1 MVSPVKKAQYCPMKT
16 AIRVAIVEDK
26 EPIRQ
31 SLAIL
36 VDGAEGFTCEATF
49 ENAESA
55 LDYLPA
61 HCVDVV
67 LMDID
72 LPGMNGIDCVRQ
84 LKELCPQTQ
93 FMMCTMYD
101 EDETV
106 FDALKAGANAYILKR
121 SPPHKLLE
129 AITELH
135 EGGAPMSST
144 IARKIAGSFYVSP
157 SVPNELDLLTP
168 REREILDR
176 LAKGYSHKEV
186 ASELVVSPTTIR
198 KHIFNIYQKLQVH
211 SKVAAVNKY
220 LGRT

>member
-1 MVSPVKKAQYCPMKT
+1 MKSPIT
-16 AIRVAIVEDK
+16 VAIVEDK
-26 EPIRQ
+26 EAIRQ

-36 VDGAEGFTCEATF
+36 VDGADGFVCRAAYETAEEAL
-49 ENAESA
+49 AQ
-55 LDYLPA
+55 LPT

-72 LPGMNGIDCVRQ
+72 LPGMSGIECVRQ
-84 LKELCPQTQ
+84 LKSICPNTQ

-106 FDALKAGANAYILKR
+106 FEALKAGANAYILKR

-129 AITELH
+129 AITELY

-157 SVPNELDLLTP
+157 TATSELAVLTP

-176 LAKGYSHKEV
+176 LAKGHSHKEV
-186 ASELVVSPTTIR
+186 AEELFVSPTTVR
-198 KHIFNIYQKLQVH
+198 KHIFNIYEKLQVH
-211 SKVAAVNKY
+211 SKVEAVNKY
-220 LGRT
+220 LGRR

>member
-1 MVSPVKKAQYCPMKT
+1 MKPSIT
-16 AIRVAIVEDK
+16 VAIVEDK

-36 VDGAEGFTCEATF
+36 VDGAQGFSCLATF
-49 ENAESA
+49 ENAELA
-55 LDYLPA
+55 LAYLPT

-84 LKELCPQTQ
+84 LKVSCPGTQ

-144 IARKIAGSFYVSP
+144 IARKIAGSFHINPAVST
-157 SVPNELDLLTP
+157 ELDVLTA
-168 REREILDR
+168 REREILER
-176 LAKGYSHKEV
+176 LSKGYSHKEV
-186 ASELVVSPTTIR
+186 ASELFISPTTVR
-198 KHIFNIYQKLQVH
+198 KHIFNIYEKLQVH
-211 SKVAAVNKY
+211 SKVEAVNKY
-220 LGRT
+220 LGRK

>member
-1 MVSPVKKAQYCPMKT
+1 MKT
-16 AIRVAIVEDK
+16 PITVAIVEDK

-36 VDGAEGFTCEATF
+36 IDGADGFVCQASFETAEA
-49 ENAESA
+49 A
-55 LDYLPA
+55 LDYLPS

-72 LPGMNGIDCVRQ
+72 LPGMNGIDCVRH
-84 LKELCPQTQ
+84 LKAHCASTQ

-106 FDALKAGANAYILKR
+106 FEALKAGANSYILKR

-129 AITELH
+129 AITELY
-135 EGGAPMSST
+135 EGGSPMSST
-144 IARKIAGSFYVSP
+144 IARKIAVSFHVGP
-157 SVPNELDLLTP
+157 AAPNELDVLTP

-176 LAKGYSHKEV
+176 LAKGHSHKEV
-186 ASELVVSPTTIR
+186 ANELFVSPTTVR
-198 KHIFNIYQKLQVH
+198 KHIFNIYEKLQVH
-211 SKVAAVNKY
+211 SKVEAINKY
-220 LGRT
+220 LGRK

>member
-1 MVSPVKKAQYCPMKT
+1 
-16 AIRVAIVEDK
+16 
-26 EPIRQ
+26 
-31 SLAIL
+31 L
-36 VDGAEGFTCEATF
+36 VDGAEGFSCQATF

-55 LDYLPA
+55 IEYLPS

-84 LKELCPQTQ
+84 LKALCPDMQ

-144 IARKIAGSFYVSP
+144 IARKIAGSFYTNP
-157 SVPNELDLLTP
+157 SATNELDVLTS

-176 LAKGYSHKEV
+176 LAKGHSHKEV
-186 ASELVVSPTTIR
+186 ANELFISPTTVR
-198 KHIFNIYQKLQVH
+198 KHIFNIYEKLQVH
-211 SKVAAVNKY
+211 SKVEAVNKY
-220 LGRT
+220 LGRK

>member
-1 MVSPVKKAQYCPMKT
+1 MKT
-16 AIRVAIVEDK
+16 PITVAIVEDK

-36 VDGAEGFTCEATF
+36 VDGADGFACQATF
-49 ENAESA
+49 ETAEAA
-55 LDYLPA
+55 LESLPG

-72 LPGMNGIDCVRQ
+72 LPGMNGIDCVRH
-84 LKELCPQTQ
+84 LKSLCPDTQ

-106 FDALKAGANAYILKR
+106 FEALKAGANSYILKR

-144 IARKIAGSFYVSP
+144 IARKIAGSFHTSP
-157 SVPNELDLLTP
+157 SGPNELNVLTP
-168 REREILDR
+168 REREILER
-176 LAKGYSHKEV
+176 LSKGHSHKEV
-186 ASELVVSPTTIR
+186 ANDLFVSPTTVR
-198 KHIFNIYQKLQVH
+198 KHIFNIYEKLQVH
-211 SKVAAVNKY
+211 SRVEAVNKY
-220 LGRT
+220 LGRR

>member
-1 MVSPVKKAQYCPMKT
+1 MKT
-16 AIRVAIVEDK
+16 VITVAIVEDK

-36 VDGAEGFTCEATF
+36 VDGAEGYSCQATF
-49 ENAESA
+49 ENAEAA
-55 LDYLPA
+55 LDYLPTHA
-61 HCVDVV
+61 VDVV

-72 LPGMNGIDCVRQ
+72 LPGMNGIDCVRH
-84 LKELCPQTQ
+84 LKALCPYTQ

-144 IARKIAGSFYVSP
+144 IARKIASSFYTSQAVSP
-157 SVPNELDLLTP
+157 ELEALSS

-176 LAKGYSHKEV
+176 LAKGHSHKEV
-186 ASELVVSPTTIR
+186 ANELFISPTTVR
-198 KHIFNIYQKLQVH
+198 KHIFNIYGKLQVH
-211 SKVAAVNKY
+211 SRVEAINKY
-220 LGRT
+220 LGRK

>member
-1 MVSPVKKAQYCPMKT
+1 MKT
-16 AIRVAIVEDK
+16 AITVAIVEDK

-36 VDGAEGFTCEATF
+36 VDGAEGFSCQATF
-49 ENAESA
+49 ETAEAA
-55 LDYLPA
+55 LDYLPT

-72 LPGMNGIDCVRQ
+72 LPGMNGIDCVRH
-84 LKELCPQTQ
+84 LKALCPHMQ

-106 FDALKAGANAYILKR
+106 FDALKAGANSYILKR

-144 IARKIAGSFYVSP
+144 IARKIASSFYVSP
-157 SVPNELDLLTP
+157 AAPNELDILTT

-176 LAKGYSHKEV
+176 LSKGHSHKEV
-186 ASELVVSPTTIR
+186 ANELFVSPTTVR

-211 SKVAAVNKY
+211 SKIEAVNKY
-220 LGRT
+220 LGRK

>member
-1 MVSPVKKAQYCPMKT
+1 MKT
-16 AIRVAIVEDK
+16 SITVAIVEDK

-36 VDGAEGFTCEATF
+36 IDGADGFVCQASFETAEA
-49 ENAESA
+49 A
-55 LDYLPA
+55 LDYLPS

-72 LPGMNGIDCVRQ
+72 LPGMNGIDCVRH
-84 LKELCPQTQ
+84 LKTLCASTQ

-106 FDALKAGANAYILKR
+106 FEALKAGANSYILKR

-129 AITELH
+129 AITELY
-135 EGGAPMSST
+135 EGGSPMSST
-144 IARKIAGSFYVSP
+144 IARKIAVSFHAGP
-157 SVPNELDLLTP
+157 SAPNELDVLTP

-176 LAKGYSHKEV
+176 LAKGHSHKEV
-186 ASELVVSPTTIR
+186 ANELFVSPTTVR
-198 KHIFNIYQKLQVH
+198 KHIYNIYEKLQVH
-211 SKVAAVNKY
+211 SKVEAINKY
-220 LGRT
+220 LGRK

>member
-1 MVSPVKKAQYCPMKT
+1 MKSLIT
-16 AIRVAIVEDK
+16 IAIVEDK
-26 EPIRQ
+26 EAIRQ

-36 VDGAEGFTCEATF
+36 IDGADGFSCQTTF
-49 ENAESA
+49 ETAEAA
-55 LDYLPA
+55 LENLPA
-61 HCVDVV
+61 NCVDVV

-72 LPGMNGIDCVRQ
+72 LPGMNGIECVRQ
-84 LKELCPQTQ
+84 LKPLCPQTQ

-106 FDALKAGANAYILKR
+106 FEALKAGANAYILKR

-135 EGGAPMSST
+135 EGGSPMSST
-144 IARKIAGSFYVSP
+144 IARKVAGSFQATLSADAT
-157 SVPNELDLLTP
+157 LATLTP

-186 ASELVVSPTTIR
+186 AEELFVSPTTVR
-198 KHIFNIYQKLQVH
+198 KHIFNIYEKLQVH
-211 SKVAAVNKY
+211 SKVEAVNKY
-220 LGRT
+220 LGRK

>member
-1 MVSPVKKAQYCPMKT
+1 MKT
-16 AIRVAIVEDK
+16 TITVAIVEDK

-36 VDGAEGFTCEATF
+36 VDGAEGFSCQVTF
-49 ENAESA
+49 ENAELA
-55 LDYLPA
+55 LDYLPT
-61 HCVDVV
+61 HPVDVV

-84 LKELCPQTQ
+84 LKVLCKDTQ
-93 FMMCTMYD
+93 FLMCTMYD
-101 EDETV
+101 EEETV

-135 EGGAPMSST
+135 EGGSPMSST
-144 IARKIAGSFYVSP
+144 IARKIAGSFYVNPTATS
-157 SVPNELDLLTP
+157 ELDILTP

-176 LAKGYSHKEV
+176 LAKGHSHKEV
-186 ASELVVSPTTIR
+186 ATELFVSPTTIR

-211 SKVAAVNKY
+211 SKVEAVNKY
-220 LGRT
+220 FGRK

>member
-1 MVSPVKKAQYCPMKT
+1 MIS
-16 AIRVAIVEDK
+16 VAIVEDK
-26 EPIRQ
+26 EAIRQ

-36 VDGAEGFTCEATF
+36 VDGADGFSCQATF
-49 ENAESA
+49 ETAEAA
-55 LDYLPA
+55 LGFLPS

-72 LPGMNGIDCVRQ
+72 LPGMNGIECVRQ
-84 LKELCPQTQ
+84 LKPLCPHTQ

-129 AITELH
+129 AITELY

-144 IARKIAGSFYVSP
+144 IARKIAGSFHINPLVS
-157 SVPNELDLLTP
+157 NELGSLTP
-168 REREILDR
+168 REREILER
-176 LAKGYSHKEV
+176 LAKGHSHKEV
-186 ASELVVSPTTIR
+186 ALELFVSPTTVR
-198 KHIFNIYQKLQVH
+198 KHIFNIYEKLQVH
-211 SKVAAVNKY
+211 SKVEAVNKY
-220 LGRT
+220 LGRH

>member
-1 MVSPVKKAQYCPMKT
+1 MKT
-16 AIRVAIVEDK
+16 LISVAIVEDK

-36 VDGAEGFTCEATF
+36 VDGADGFVCRSTF
-49 ENAESA
+49 ETAEDA
-55 LDYLPA
+55 LDQLSQQP
-61 HCVDVV
+61 VDVV

-72 LPGMNGIDCVRQ
+72 LPGMSGIDCVRQ
-84 LKELCPQTQ
+84 LKPLCPQTQ
-93 FMMCTMYD
+93 FMMCTVYD

-106 FDALKAGANAYILKR
+106 FDALKAGATAYILKR

-144 IARKIAGSFYVSP
+144 IARKIAGSFHAGAS
-157 SVPNELDLLTP
+157 SASELEVLTA

-176 LAKGYSHKEV
+176 LAKGHSHKEV
-186 ASELVVSPTTIR
+186 ATELFVSPTTVR
-198 KHIFNIYQKLQVH
+198 KHIFNIYEKLQVH
-211 SKVAAVNKY
+211 SKVEAVNKY
-220 LGRT
+220 LGRK

>member
-1 MVSPVKKAQYCPMKT
+1 MKIPIT
-16 AIRVAIVEDK
+16 VAIVEDK
-26 EPIRQ
+26 EAIRQ

-36 VDGAEGFTCEATF
+36 VDGADGFNCQATF
-49 ENAESA
+49 ETAEAA

-84 LKELCPQTQ
+84 LKTLCASTQ

-106 FDALKAGANAYILKR
+106 FEALKAGANSYILKR

-129 AITELH
+129 AITELY

-144 IARKIAGSFYVSP
+144 IARKIASSFHVNTS
-157 SVPNELDLLTP
+157 SPNELDVLTP

-176 LAKGYSHKEV
+176 LSKGYSHKEV
-186 ASELVVSPTTIR
+186 ANELFVSPTTVR
-198 KHIFNIYQKLQVH
+198 KHIFNIYEKLQVH
-211 SKVAAVNKY
+211 SKVEAVNKY
-220 LGRT
+220 LGRK

>member
-1 MVSPVKKAQYCPMKT
+1 MKNVIT
-16 AIRVAIVEDK
+16 VAIVEDK

-36 VDGAEGFTCEATF
+36 VDGADGFVCQSTF
-49 ENAESA
+49 ETAEAA
-55 LDYLPA
+55 LAYLPG

-84 LKELCPQTQ
+84 LKPRCPTTQ

-106 FDALKAGANAYILKR
+106 FEALKAGANSYILKR

-144 IARKIAGSFYVSP
+144 IARKIAGSFYINTT
-157 SVPNELDLLTP
+157 VPNELAVLTP

-176 LAKGYSHKEV
+176 LSKGFSHKEV
-186 ASELVVSPTTIR
+186 AEELFISPTTVR
-198 KHIFNIYQKLQVH
+198 KHIFNIYEKLQVH
-211 SKVAAVNKY
+211 SRVEAVNKY
-220 LGRT
+220 LGRK

>member
-1 MVSPVKKAQYCPMKT
+1 MKT
-16 AIRVAIVEDK
+16 PITVAIVEDK

-36 VDGAEGFTCEATF
+36 VDGADGFSCQATF
-49 ENAESA
+49 ETAEEA
-55 LDYLPA
+55 IDYLPD

-72 LPGMNGIDCVRQ
+72 LPGMNGIDCVRN
-84 LKELCPQTQ
+84 LKSLCPNTQ

-106 FDALKAGANAYILKR
+106 FEALKAGANSYILKR

-129 AITELH
+129 AITELY
-135 EGGAPMSST
+135 EGGSPMSST
-144 IARKIAGSFYVSP
+144 IARKIAVSFHVSP
-157 SVPNELDLLTP
+157 SATSELDVLTA

-176 LAKGYSHKEV
+176 LSKGHSHKEV
-186 ASELVVSPTTIR
+186 AEELFISPTTVR
-198 KHIFNIYQKLQVH
+198 KHIFNIYEKLQVH
-211 SKVAAVNKY
+211 SKVEAVNKY
-220 LGRT
+220 LGRR

>member
-1 MVSPVKKAQYCPMKT
+1 MTSPIT
-16 AIRVAIVEDK
+16 VAIVEDR

-36 VDGAEGFTCEATF
+36 IDGAEGFCCVATF
-49 ENAESA
+49 EDGESA
-55 LDYLPA
+55 LAQLPS
-61 HCVDVV
+61 HRVDVV

-84 LKELCPQTQ
+84 LKVLCPQAQ

-106 FDALKAGANAYILKR
+106 FDSLKAGANAYILKR

-135 EGGAPMSST
+135 QGGSPMSST
-144 IARKIAGSFYVSP
+144 IARKIAGSFYVDASIP
-157 SVPNELDLLTP
+157 KEVDVLTP
-168 REREILDR
+168 RERDILDR
-176 LAKGYSHKEV
+176 LSKGHSHKEV
-186 ASELVVSPTTIR
+186 ASDLFISPTTVR
-198 KHIFNIYQKLQVH
+198 KHIFNIYEKLQVH
-211 SKVAAVNKY
+211 SKIEAVNKY
-220 LGRT
+220 LGRK

>member
-1 MVSPVKKAQYCPMKT
+1 MNMT
-16 AIRVAIVEDK
+16 ITVAIVEDK
-26 EPIRQ
+26 EAIRQ

-36 VDGAEGFTCEATF
+36 IDGADGFECRAAYET
-49 ENAESA
+49 AEDA
-55 LDYLPA
+55 LRQLPA

-72 LPGMNGIDCVRQ
+72 LPGMNGIECVRL
-84 LKELCPQTQ
+84 LKPRCPTTQ

-106 FDALKAGANAYILKR
+106 FEALKAGATAYILKR

-135 EGGAPMSST
+135 EGGAPMTST
-144 IARKIAGSFYVSP
+144 IARKIAGSFHASP
-157 SVPNELDLLTP
+157 SASHELAMLTP

-176 LAKGYSHKEV
+176 LSRGHSHKEV
-186 ASELVVSPTTIR
+186 ATELFVSPTTVR
-198 KHIFNIYQKLQVH
+198 KHIFNIYEKLQVH
-211 SKVAAVNKY
+211 SKVEAVNKY
-220 LGRT
+220 LGRR

>member
-1 MVSPVKKAQYCPMKT
+1 MKT
-16 AIRVAIVEDK
+16 PITVAIVEDK

-36 VDGAEGFTCEATF
+36 IDGADGFACQIAF
-49 ENAESA
+49 ETAEDA
-55 LDYLPA
+55 LAQLPRQ
-61 HCVDVV
+61 CVDVV

-84 LKELCPQTQ
+84 LKPLCPDTQ

-106 FDALKAGANAYILKR
+106 FEALKAGANAYILKR

-135 EGGAPMSST
+135 EGGSPMSST
-144 IARKIAGSFYVSP
+144 IARKIAGSFHADTST
-157 SVPNELDLLTP
+157 PNELDVLTP
-168 REREILDR
+168 RERQILER
-176 LAKGYSHKEV
+176 LSKGHSHKEV
-186 ASELVVSPTTIR
+186 AEELFVSPTTVR
-198 KHIFNIYQKLQVH
+198 KHIFNIYEKLQVH
-211 SKVAAVNKY
+211 SKVEAVNKY
-220 LGRT
+220 LGRNKF

>member
-1 MVSPVKKAQYCPMKT
+1 MSSPIT
-16 AIRVAIVEDK
+16 VAIVEDK

-36 VDGAEGFTCEATF
+36 IDGAEGFCCQTTF
-49 ENAESA
+49 EDAESA
-55 LDYLPA
+55 LLYLPT

-84 LKELCPQTQ
+84 LKVLCPRTQ
-93 FMMCTMYD
+93 FMMCTVYD

-121 SPPHKLLE
+121 SAPHKLLE

-135 EGGAPMSST
+135 QGGSPMSST

-157 SVPNELDLLTP
+157 ATTSDLDVLTP
-168 REREILDR
+168 RERDILDR
-176 LAKGYSHKEV
+176 LSKGHSHKEV
-186 ASELVVSPTTIR
+186 ASELFISPTTVR
-198 KHIFNIYQKLQVH
+198 KHIFNIYEKLQVH
-211 SKVAAVNKY
+211 SKVEAVNKY
-220 LGRT
+220 LGRK

>member
-1 MVSPVKKAQYCPMKT
+1 MNSM
-16 AIRVAIVEDK
+16 ISVAIVEDK
-26 EPIRQ
+26 EAIRQ

-36 VDGAEGFTCEATF
+36 VDGADGFSCQATF
-49 ENAESA
+49 ETAEAA
-55 LDYLPA
+55 LGFLPG

-72 LPGMNGIDCVRQ
+72 LPGMNGIECVRQ
-84 LKELCPQTQ
+84 LKPLCPHTQ

-135 EGGAPMSST
+135 EGGAPMSRT
-144 IARKIAGSFYVSP
+144 IARKIAGSFHANSP
-157 SVPNELDLLTP
+157 TDSALASLTP
-168 REREILDR
+168 REREILER
-176 LAKGYSHKEV
+176 LAKGHSHKEV
-186 ASELVVSPTTIR
+186 ALELFVSPTTVR
-198 KHIFNIYQKLQVH
+198 KHIFNIYEKLQVH
-211 SKVAAVNKY
+211 SKVEAVNKY
-220 LGRT
+220 LGRH

>member
-1 MVSPVKKAQYCPMKT
+1 MKT
-16 AIRVAIVEDK
+16 SITVAIVEDK

-36 VDGAEGFTCEATF
+36 VDGAEGFSCQATF
-49 ENAESA
+49 ENAELA
-55 LDYLPA
+55 IEYLPS

-84 LKELCPQTQ
+84 LKVLCPDTQ

-144 IARKIAGSFYVSP
+144 IARKIAGSFYTSP
-157 SVPNELDLLTP
+157 SAPNELDVLTS

-176 LAKGYSHKEV
+176 LAKGHSHKEV
-186 ASELVVSPTTIR
+186 ANELFISPTTVR
-198 KHIFNIYQKLQVH
+198 KHIFNIYEKLQVH
-211 SKVAAVNKY
+211 SKVEAVNKY
-220 LGRT
+220 LGRK

>member
-1 MVSPVKKAQYCPMKT
+1 MKT
-16 AIRVAIVEDK
+16 SITVAIVEDK

-36 VDGAEGFTCEATF
+36 VDGAEGFSCQATF

-55 LDYLPA
+55 LAYLPS
-61 HCVDVV
+61 HYVDVV

-72 LPGMNGIDCVRQ
+72 LPGMNGIECVRQ
-84 LKELCPQTQ
+84 LKALCPDMQ

-144 IARKIAGSFYVSP
+144 IARKIASSFYTSP
-157 SVPNELDLLTP
+157 SASNELDVLTS

-176 LAKGYSHKEV
+176 LAKGHSHKEV
-186 ASELVVSPTTIR
+186 ANELFISPTTVR
-198 KHIFNIYQKLQVH
+198 KHIFNIYEKLQVH
-211 SKVAAVNKY
+211 SKIEAVNKY
-220 LGRT
+220 LGRK

>member
-1 MVSPVKKAQYCPMKT
+1 MKT
-16 AIRVAIVEDK
+16 SITVAIVEDK

-31 SLAIL
+31 SLVIL
-36 VDGAEGFTCEATF
+36 VDGAEGFSCQATF

-55 LDYLPA
+55 IEYLPS

-84 LKELCPQTQ
+84 LKALCPEMQ

-144 IARKIAGSFYVSP
+144 IARKIAGSFYTSP
-157 SVPNELDLLTP
+157 SATNELDVLTS

-176 LAKGYSHKEV
+176 LAKGHSHKEV
-186 ASELVVSPTTIR
+186 ANELFISPTTVR
-198 KHIFNIYQKLQVH
+198 KHIFNIYEKLQVH
-211 SKVAAVNKY
+211 SKVEAVNKY
-220 LGRT
+220 LGRK